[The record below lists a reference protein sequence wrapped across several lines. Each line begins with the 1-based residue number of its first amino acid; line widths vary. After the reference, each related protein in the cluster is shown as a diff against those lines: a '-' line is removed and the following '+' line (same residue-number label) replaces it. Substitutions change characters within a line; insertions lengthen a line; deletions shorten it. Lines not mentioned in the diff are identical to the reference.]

1 MHQQMY
7 QWACFELRLCSHVLA
22 QIEAGQS
29 SFGKCCFS
37 SVHMKG
43 RITYNVKPVDAATFS
58 FQIVCRHVRTKS
70 TAELICS
77 WELFNLGCQ
86 YLATS
91 CAALAQID
99 FRQTRIFWQ
108 EMQDCTL
115 SLIQSCCS
123 FCRVRKT
130 PKFYSLSI
138 L

>member
-7 QWACFELRLCSHVLA
+7 QQACFELRLCSHVLA

-29 SFGKCCFS
+29 SFGKCCYS
-37 SVHMKG
+37 SFHMKG
-43 RITYNVKPVDAATFS
+43 RIIYNIKPVDAATFS
-58 FQIVCRHVRTKS
+58 FQIVYRHVWTKS

-115 SLIQSCCS
+115 SLISSSSS
-123 FCRVRKT
+123 FSRDRKM
-130 PKFYSLSI
+130 PNFYSLSI